1 MDLIAGLVSRPPDM
15 GGLGQTPALS
25 PAPRGDQ
32 ELLPRGAVTIL
43 GRGQGHHTHG
53 PPVTPGHVAELNLA
67 QTGNLG
73 VTRTRAGLTRD
84 PGAT

>member
-1 MDLIAGLVSRPPDM
+1 MDLVAGVVSRPPDM
-15 GGLGQTPALS
+15 GGLGQTPALA

-43 GRGQGHHTHG
+43 HSGQGHHTHG
-53 PPVTPGHVAELNLA
+53 PPVTPGHVTELNLA
-67 QTGNLG
+67 QPGGLG

-84 PGAT
+84 PGVT